1 MVAWV
6 DRRLGDLRTFSPL
19 LLPPTPTFYQ
29 DFFGTLKI
37 LKFQIPFPPSVGG
50 FISKST
56 GKKCEDKKA
65 SRRSEEVKNQ
75 VDPLSKFNI
84 CWVKIQLF
92 SQSWESFQ
100 TWMRTGCSWRRG
112 RGRHWS
118 ASSGICCDC
127 SRYPPEDL
135 KLGTHIAI
143 RWSIWADPQKTP
155 FDPFWRYT
163 FSQVLVLKLTLP
175 FQGFDPAHHS
185 PLSRLTCLTRR

>member
-1 MVAWV
+1 MMP
-6 DRRLGDLRTFSPL
+6 PL
-19 LLPPTPTFYQ
+19 ISQTINQQLNVLQQLINQTMNQ
-29 DFFGTLKI
+29 VLEVLSAGQQK
-37 LKFQIPFPPSVGG
+37 S

-100 TWMRTGCSWRRG
+100 TRMRTGFSWRRG

-175 FQGFDPAHHS
+175 FQGFDPARHS
-185 PLSRLTCLTRR
+185 PLSHLTCLTRR

>member
-1 MVAWV
+1 MGIMCTMNTMCMMGTIS
-6 DRRLGDLRTFSPL
+6 LCLTC
-19 LLPPTPTFYQ
+19 LPCTVLVVLSASQ
-29 DFFGTLKI
+29 QARNVKI
-37 LKFQIPFPPSVGG
+37 
-50 FISKST
+50 
-56 GKKCEDKKA
+56 KK
-65 SRRSEEVKNQ
+65 RQEEVKNQ

-100 TWMRTGCSWRRG
+100 TRMRTGFSWRRG